1 MKRILSIL
9 LAAILLFSVV
19 PMTAGAVIA
28 RSATPESGDAAI
40 PQRESVT
47 DLADTGAIAD
57 AAPTGESM
65 KIIKQPAE
73 KLYISKYYSS
83 DTHPIYPYIVFG
95 VGGGTGVYTF
105 DWYFSGDDEYAI
117 GEKIATTTG
126 PVYQPTEP
134 GYYHC
139 WVHDSSGDSVFCDRT
154 LVQLDNRA
162 QELKGCIHGTRLEWY
177 ESAATG
183 LRRTSYRIY
192 VSRKDTTHNTYDG
205 LYLNIS
211 AGLDGSISDFY
222 SHIDNYDYHFTDE
235 ELAAYDP
242 TYDAEKHMYSFCVL
256 PLLRGFTNYDD
267 IEYQFKLY
275 DSTYSR
281 DDLIY
286 SDYLPVKKLNGGLIV
301 QYFPTDLWREG
312 EVQINDGDYI
322 PGSVLKPNLTCGRWA
337 GQESKVKVILQ
348 EYYQNEWSDVR
359 EVSGTYIV
367 KTEDINK
374 RLRFKVM
381 PKDPYERYV
390 GELYWE
396 KEAFY
401 SNAVSITKPVKYIT
415 GTVNC
420 TITEPK
426 VGVTASTAISFTD
439 TNNMKYFKLSAD
451 TASKTG
457 LDWYFSNGQIAN
469 NYTFDGGSTYTAE
482 VYFELINQDSSYIY
496 NYDGLKVYFNGKEAT
511 VSKQGMKYLAA
522 KRNYTLP
529 EANAIDRVSIN
540 VTKPVAGSF
549 PTFSAT
555 ANGNI
560 GWNVESSYSLGYY
573 QNGVLWRNVTDG
585 YYMTSQT
592 SDESN
597 RFEKGKR
604 YQVTVSLII
613 TSNYYIFADKSLVT
627 GSVNQYYA
635 TVGNYNDGN
644 EGRNIYLE
652 YTFDLDDTVR
662 DMSFTVSEPAI
673 GGKPIWTVDYP
684 SGGRYYVDDLTV
696 SWYEDGWSMMK
707 SDTFKAGSK
716 YTVKFRVD
724 ADDDCKFTDETVALI
739 NGKTATITEKWTDS
753 YGDSHVRVEYTF
765 TFSAPVVTINSVAV
779 TVSEPE
785 AGKSL
790 RYTASVP
797 AGVGYAV
804 EDYDCT
810 GEWKDGVQWKDE
822 SGNVIDPDDGAV
834 FQRGKTYTVA
844 VSVILSDSDAY
855 AFDKDNFNATINGV
869 PIEGRLWF
877 GGDNVIV
884 WHSFTLAGGSSGSYI
899 IGDADTDKN
908 VTILDATAIQR
919 TLAKLRVDKFDDKAA
934 DADEDGK
941 VTILDA
947 TDIQRYLA
955 KLSCNPNIGTSVG

>member
-1 MKRILSIL
+1 
-9 LAAILLFSVV
+9 
-19 PMTAGAVIA
+19 
-28 RSATPESGDAAI
+28 
-40 PQRESVT
+40 
-47 DLADTGAIAD
+47 
-57 AAPTGESM
+57 
-65 KIIKQPAE
+65 
-73 KLYISKYYSS
+73 
-83 DTHPIYPYIVFG
+83 
-95 VGGGTGVYTF
+95 
-105 DWYFSGDDEYAI
+105 
-117 GEKIATTTG
+117 
-126 PVYQPTEP
+126 
-134 GYYHC
+134 
-139 WVHDSSGDSVFCDRT
+139 
-154 LVQLDNRA
+154 
-162 QELKGCIHGTRLEWY
+162 
-177 ESAATG
+177 
-183 LRRTSYRIY
+183 
-192 VSRKDTTHNTYDG
+192 
-205 LYLNIS
+205 
-211 AGLDGSISDFY
+211 
-222 SHIDNYDYHFTDE
+222 
-235 ELAAYDP
+235 
-242 TYDAEKHMYSFCVL
+242 
-256 PLLRGFTNYDD
+256 
-267 IEYQFKLY
+267 
-275 DSTYSR
+275 
-281 DDLIY
+281 
-286 SDYLPVKKLNGGLIV
+286 
-301 QYFPTDLWREG
+301 
-312 EVQINDGDYI
+312 
-322 PGSVLKPNLTCGRWA
+322 
-337 GQESKVKVILQ
+337 
-348 EYYQNEWSDVR
+348 
-359 EVSGTYIV
+359 
-367 KTEDINK
+367 
-374 RLRFKVM
+374 
-381 PKDPYERYV
+381 
-390 GELYWE
+390 
-396 KEAFY
+396 
-401 SNAVSITKPVKYIT
+401 
-415 GTVNC
+415 
-420 TITEPK
+420 
-426 VGVTASTAISFTD
+426 
-439 TNNMKYFKLSAD
+439 
-451 TASKTG
+451 
-457 LDWYFSNGQIAN
+457 
-469 NYTFDGGSTYTAE
+469 
-482 VYFELINQDSSYIY
+482 
-496 NYDGLKVYFNGKEAT
+496 
-511 VSKQGMKYLAA
+511 MKYLAA